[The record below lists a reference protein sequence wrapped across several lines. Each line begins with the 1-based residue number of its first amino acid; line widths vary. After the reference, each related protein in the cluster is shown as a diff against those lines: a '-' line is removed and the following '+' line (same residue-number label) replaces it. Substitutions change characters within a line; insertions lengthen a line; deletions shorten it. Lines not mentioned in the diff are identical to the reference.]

1 MPPVTDPNLIV
12 GVSTHDDAGVYRLT
26 DEIALVQT
34 VDFFPPVVDDPF
46 IYGQIAAANAL
57 SDVYAMGGTPKTA
70 LNLVCFPDN
79 EVPLEMLGPILEGGG
94 ERCRAAGVTVVGGHT
109 VRDAEIKFGLAVTGL
124 IHPQR
129 IVTNAG
135 AKAGDVLILTKP
147 LGTGVVATMNKKET
161 CPPELLKAACDSMV
175 QLNDRASE
183 AMLAV
188 EAHAATDITGYGL
201 AGHSREMADGSG
213 VTLLFHLDKLPVF
226 PGVEEFAKPPYLTRA
241 SKSNREYAQDVLEI
255 RGEPNP
261 ARLELFFDA
270 QTSGGLLV
278 SVAPNRAAE
287 FLDRVNSWAIG
298 EVLPRGP
305 HGIIL
310 Q

>member
-1 MPPVTDPNLIV
+1 LPLPTDPNLIV

-26 DEIALVQT
+26 DDLAMVQT

-46 IYGQIAAANAL
+46 VYGQIAAANAL

-129 IVTNAG
+129 VVTNAG
-135 AKAGDVLILTKP
+135 AKVGDVLVLTKP
-147 LGTGVVATMNKKET
+147 LGTGVVTTMNKKET
-161 CPPELLKAACDSMV
+161 CPPELLKAACESMI
-175 QLNDRASE
+175 QLNASARD

-201 AGHSREMADGSG
+201 AGHGREMADGSG
-213 VTLLFHLDKLPVF
+213 VTLHFHLDKLPVF
-226 PGVEEFAKPPYLTRA
+226 PGVEEFAKAPYLTRA
-241 SKSNREYAQDVLEI
+241 SKSNREYVQDVLDI

-278 SVAPNRAAE
+278 SVTPQRAGE
-287 FLDRVNSWAIG
+287 FLDRVQSWVIG
-298 EVLPRGP
+298 EVLPRGDQAL
-305 HGIIL
+305 IV
-310 Q
+310 